1 MLSALLLA
9 AALAPSQKIEKVEAF
24 AARAW
29 GPYFESNKSGLKGG
43 SSYLVFTDGDKMGAV
58 LRPVPP
64 IGGRRAEPVPK
75 DAFDKSIVIAVIK
88 RGTQTYDYTLEKAEA
103 RDGVVRVEIKSV
115 AKGVPNGGATFATP
129 YVLTI
134 PKGKWKSVE
143 FFDNGKKAATV
154 KLAE

>member
-9 AALAPSQKIEKVEAF
+9 AAFAPTPEVATLAV
-24 AARAW
+24 RTW
-29 GPYFESNKSGLKGG
+29 GPYFESNKSGLKGD
-43 SSYLVFTDGDKMGAV
+43 SSFLVITDADKMAAV

-64 IGGRRAEPVPK
+64 IGGRKTESVPK
-75 DAFDKSIVIAVIK
+75 DAFDKSIILAVIK
-88 RGTQTYDYTLEKAEA
+88 RGTQTYDYTFVKAEA

-115 AKGVPNGGATFATP
+115 AKGDPNGSATFATP

-143 FFDNGKKAATV
+143 FIDNGKKAATV